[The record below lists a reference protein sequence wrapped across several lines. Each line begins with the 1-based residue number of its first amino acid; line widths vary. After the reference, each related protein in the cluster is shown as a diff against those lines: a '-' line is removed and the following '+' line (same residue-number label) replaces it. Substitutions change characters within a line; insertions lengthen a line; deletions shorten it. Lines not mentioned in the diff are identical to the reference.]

1 MKMKKTDL
9 ETNLKRALADYQ
21 NLEKRH
27 QTDRLAFAKFA
38 AAGLIKN
45 LLPAL
50 DDLERA
56 QTHLKEKGLQL
67 AIDQFK
73 SALKAAGVEEI
84 AVLGKAFDPHRAEC
98 TEMVSGVKN
107 QVIFVIIK
115 GYTLNGRVL
124 RPARVKVG
132 NGVFAPPKN

>member
-27 QTDRLAFAKFA
+27 QADRLAFAKFA
-38 AAGLIKN
+38 AADLIKN
-45 LLPAL
+45 LLPVL
-50 DDLERA
+50 DTLERA
-56 QTHLKEKGLQL
+56 QAHLKDKGLQL

-84 AVLGKAFDPHRAEC
+84 TVLGKAFDPHQAEC
-98 TEMVSGVKN
+98 IEMVSGVKN

-124 RPARVKVG
+124 RPAKVKVG
-132 NGVFAPPKN
+132 NGVSAPPKN